1 MVPILEAMSERKSA
15 REFSNTDSVAHHCVL
30 STQKRQVSNRIE
42 TQSSLINGGIQP
54 ILRDESNK
62 S

>member
-42 TQSSLINGGIQP
+42 TQSSLING
-54 ILRDESNK
+54 
-62 S
+62 